1 MSLRELRMRVLRDGK
16 TRPGAARIA
25 DLNIVWELYLKTVM
39 RKREV

>member
-1 MSLRELRMRVLRDGK
+1 MSLRELRMRVLRDGT

-25 DLNIVWELYLKTVM
+25 DLNIVGELDLKTVL